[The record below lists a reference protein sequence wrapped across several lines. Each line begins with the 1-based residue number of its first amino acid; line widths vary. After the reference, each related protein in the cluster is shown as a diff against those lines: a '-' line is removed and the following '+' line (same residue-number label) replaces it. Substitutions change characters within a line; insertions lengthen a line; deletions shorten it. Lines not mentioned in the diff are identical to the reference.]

1 VTDDGA
7 GFNVERTLVRA
18 ARSGRLG
25 LVGMAERVRL
35 LGGVFDI
42 DSAPGAGTTISVSLP
57 RWSAASL
64 PPR

>member
-1 VTDDGA
+1 
-7 GFNVERTLVRA
+7 
-18 ARSGRLG
+18 
-25 LVGMAERVRL
+25 MAERVRL

-57 RWSAASL
+57 RWSATPV